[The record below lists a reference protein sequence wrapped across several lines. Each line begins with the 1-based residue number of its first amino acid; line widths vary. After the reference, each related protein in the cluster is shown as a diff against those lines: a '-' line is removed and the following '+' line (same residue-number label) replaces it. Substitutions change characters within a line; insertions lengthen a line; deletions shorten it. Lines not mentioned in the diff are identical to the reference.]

1 MTDQL
6 RVDRGSVQQHVDD
19 TRGNMA
25 NFRDTGDGVDRQ
37 QAHLQ
42 NSMENGVGSDEQA
55 QTRSMTRHHV
65 EEIDTNVNKLAGKT
79 SENTDEFISNVRSA
93 ANKSL
98 NTIN

>member
-1 MTDQL
+1 MSDQL

-19 TRGNMA
+19 TKGNMA
-25 NFRDTGDGVDRQ
+25 NFRETNSGADRQ

-42 NSMENGVGSDEQA
+42 NQMENGVGSDLQG
-55 QTRSMTRHHV
+55 QTRSVSRHHG
-65 EEIDTNVNKLAGKT
+65 EEIDTNINRLAGKT
-79 SENTDEFISNVRSA
+79 SENTDEFIANVRNA

>member
-1 MTDQL
+1 MSDQL

-19 TRGNMA
+19 TRSTMS
-25 NFRDTGDGVDRQ
+25 NFRDAGDGADRQ

-42 NSMENGVGSDEQA
+42 NQMEGGVGSDLQA
-55 QTRSMTRHHV
+55 SQRSTTRHHG

-79 SENTDEFISNVRSA
+79 SENTDEFISNVRNA

-98 NTIN
+98 RTIN

>member
-1 MTDQL
+1 MSDQL

-25 NFRDTGDGVDRQ
+25 NFRDTNDGADRQ

-42 NSMENGVGSDEQA
+42 NQMENGVGSDQQA
-55 QTRSMTRHHV
+55 QTRATSRHHG
-65 EEIDTNVNKLAGKT
+65 EEIDTNVNMLAGKT
-79 SENTDEFISNVRSA
+79 SENTDEFISNVRNA

-98 NTIN
+98 RTIN

>member
-1 MTDQL
+1 MSDQL

-19 TRGNMA
+19 TRSNMA
-25 NFRDTGDGVDRQ
+25 TFRETGEGADRQ

-42 NSMENGVGSDEQA
+42 NQMEGGVGSDLQS
-55 QTRSMTRHHV
+55 QTRSVSRHHGD
-65 EEIDTNVNKLAGKT
+65 EIDTNVNKLAGKT
-79 SENTDEFISNVRSA
+79 SENTDEFIANVRSA